1 MSKFN
6 LNSSLQKYSA
16 RYQELFENIGDQLIL
31 RLNLTPKSLST
42 KSSFNFNT
50 PPIDNSTFKKLAGF
64 VTIIYFALISILSFS
79 LVLAYTFWPEE
90 RLHHT
95 NLIFL
100 IVICALIFGICLLS
114 FCIYARIYKVDG
126 QIRSFSP
133 KFDGTLDGMD
143 SLGSVAY
150 GRNVKIN
157 ITNHPGGYNKFVE
170 NVPNWENNYS
180 DLQDD
185 ARDYD
190 EIRKQQ
196 GLNRANLQFLKHI
209 D

>member
-79 LVLAYTFWPEE
+79 LALAYTFWPEE

-133 KFDGTLDGMD
+133 KFDGNLDGMD

>member
-42 KSSFNFNT
+42 KSSFNFST

-100 IVICALIFGICLLS
+100 IIICALIFGICLLS

-133 KFDGTLDGMD
+133 KFDGNLDGMD
-143 SLGSVAY
+143 SLGSVSY

-170 NVPNWENNYS
+170 NVPNWENNYF

>member
-133 KFDGTLDGMD
+133 KFDGNLDGMD
-143 SLGSVAY
+143 SLGSVSY

>member
-133 KFDGTLDGMD
+133 KFDGNLDGMD

>member
-79 LVLAYTFWPEE
+79 LALAYTFWPEE

-133 KFDGTLDGMD
+133 KFDGNLDGMD

-185 ARDYD
+185 ARDYE